1 MLLFSGETNEKNV
14 SLGSCDVRLHRG
26 ISQRIYLVQ
35 KKIYM
40 TVFFLFLPAVR
51 VLVNLNTCFIA
62 NQ

>member
-40 TVFFLFLPAVR
+40 TVFFLLFFTAGYIRYNCVCDE
-51 VLVNLNTCFIA
+51 CF
-62 NQ
+62 